1 MYLKTMEGIFL
12 YHTFTFTFTLHS
24 SISIDMLTEQHQNMN
39 RSPNSDRRQIYR
51 KRPDPVRVVSFSS
64 LNKTT
69 ATLHKTNSGYLVN
82 SSKVNSIDGGWQA
95 MPRSAIEVNVSP
107 SSWSGLHS
115 RVLATRKI
123 AVEAI

>member
-69 ATLHKTNSGYLVN
+69 ASLHKKNSGYLVN
-82 SSKVNSIDGGWQA
+82 SSKVNSIDGGWQP

>member
-1 MYLKTMEGIFL
+1 MYLKTMEGVFL

-24 SISIDMLTEQHQNMN
+24 SISIDMLTGQHHNMN
-39 RSPNSDRRQIYR
+39 RSPNSDRPTIYR
-51 KRPDPVRVVSFSS
+51 KRPEPVRVVSFSS

-69 ATLHKTNSGYLVN
+69 ASRYKPNSRYLVN
-82 SSKVNSIDGGWQA
+82 SSKGNSIDGGWQP
-95 MPRSAIEVNVSP
+95 MPRSAIQVNVSP

-115 RVLATRKI
+115 RVLASRKI

>member
-1 MYLKTMEGIFL
+1 
-12 YHTFTFTFTLHS
+12 
-24 SISIDMLTEQHQNMN
+24 MLTEQHQNMN

-69 ATLHKTNSGYLVN
+69 ASLHKTNSGYLVN
-82 SSKVNSIDGGWQA
+82 SSKVNSIDGGWQP

-115 RVLATRKI
+115 RVLASRKI

>member
-69 ATLHKTNSGYLVN
+69 ANQKTKNSEFLVN
-82 SSKVNSIDGGWQA
+82 SSNGNAIDGQWQP
-95 MPRSAIEVNVSP
+95 MPKPAIEVNVSP

-115 RVLATRKI
+115 RVLASRKI
-123 AVEAI
+123 SVEAF